1 MMPAGYWSVEL
12 RQGETFRREISW
24 TVRDALTGA
33 ETLVDTTGAEA
44 TMQIRRTTADATVLL
59 ELSTANGRITTGGS
73 PHNII
78 LDVPAAD
85 TALLAWPEAEQAAY
99 DLFVLFEP
107 PATCLLAGPATLRH
121 AVTRAAAAG

>member
-1 MMPAGYWSVEL
+1 MGSMPAGYWSVEL

-24 TVRDALTGA
+24 TVRDAVTGD

-78 LDVPAAD
+78 L
-85 TALLAWPEAEQAAY
+85 EAEQAAY
-99 DLFVLFEP
+99 DLFVLFAP

-121 AVTRAAAAG
+121 AVTRAAAPG